1 MKLKSIIATVAAA
14 LTFAVGCVEE
24 TDHYLSEVQV
34 SSSYVAIPAEGGS
47 VNVTVTSTTDWTVSN
62 ELEWLTITPASGS
75 AGETSV
81 AFKADAA
88 TETREGTVSINCAG
102 QSQIINIIQQTEKTE
117 LPISTVEEINAAA
130 DGKSFRA
137 KGTCTAISNTYYGNW
152 YLEDETGSL
161 YIYGT
166 VDATGAYN
174 WESFDISVGDIVTVE
189 GAKTTYNSTVELV
202 DVIVIDVEKS
212 LIKVTEAPAEDLAKE
227 GEDFEIKLECKGE
240 GVSCVIPE
248 DAKDW
253 LTITGITTGSDAVV
267 SFTAA
272 ANEGGDRSTTLTFK
286 TSKSGKDYTAQATVK
301 QLGAV
306 IECSV
311 AEFCAAEVGETQYKV
326 TGVIS
331 SVVKA
336 QYGNIYIKDWSGEV
350 YVYGVGSSGDFET
363 LGLKVGDI
371 VTLQGTRGEWGG
383 TIEMLSAQYVSH
395 IAVTEA
401 AISEFIV
408 APDSNDDYYM
418 VTGTVKEIVNE
429 TYGNVYLTDGTNDL
443 YVYGV
448 YPGYGATGDDRK
460 NFLATAGI
468 EVGDELTMIGYK
480 TTWDSV
486 IELCGGIYFSHEK
499 GVSGPQFGVE
509 KTSITVENTATTATI
524 GVTGDVE
531 WTVTCP
537 DGSGLTADPESGT
550 GAAEVVVTLPANE
563 TADPV
568 EYVVKVSTEAEVAV
582 KEIEVTIKHQGKDI
596 SYSTIAD
603 LCALATG
610 STEVPFDLY
619 VKDALITYVNGN
631 NAFIEDETAG
641 IQLYQSTGHDLTA
654 GKKITGQIT
663 GKVKLFENFAEMTS
677 LDVSAATL
685 TSATVTP
692 TVATIAEMLAD
703 YGKYINKYIKVEGV
717 TVTKTCKGS
726 NTTSDRKGN
735 MKQGES
741 EMMLYAQIKQD
752 LEVPEGWVGDVV
764 GIPTQY
770 GTDYEFGLWS
780 QDDFTKTG
788 QATVNGKITM
798 PETKTINVGA
808 SFDLGATVNSGA
820 TISYASDNE
829 AVATVDQTGKVTAVA
844 EGTAN
849 ITATAPAVDGFTAA
863 EATCV
868 VTVAGEANPN
878 LILEESF
885 EGNSWTT
892 SGSDSSAK
900 LTSDD
905 LPGYTTLDNIYWA
918 RTELGGVKFGTS
930 SKTGKMTTKELD
942 LSKGAFTI
950 KFTAGSYS
958 KSEGA
963 FKVTC
968 GDVVKE
974 YDLTN
979 GGADNKVMTEYTIDC
994 EASTATTVTFET
1006 TAKRAFLN
1014 HIVIEYK

>member
-1 MKLKSIIATVAAA
+1 MKFKSIIAALAAT
-14 LTFAVGCVEE
+14 LTLAVGCVKEA
-24 TDHYLSEVQV
+24 DHYLSDIQV

-47 VNVTVTSTTDWTVSN
+47 QTVAVTSSASWKVSS
-62 ELEWLTITPASGS
+62 ELEWLTISPDSGS
-75 AGETSV
+75 AGETAVKFS
-81 AFKADAA
+81 AEAA
-88 TETREGTVSINCAG
+88 TETREGSVYILCGEQT
-102 QSQIINIIQQTEKTE
+102 QIINIIQQTEKTE

-174 WESFDISVGDIVTVE
+174 WESFDISVGDVVTVE
-189 GAKTTYNSTVELV
+189 GAKTTYSGTVELV
-202 DVIVIDVEKS
+202 DVVVIAVEKS

-240 GVSCVIPE
+240 GVSCVIPD

-253 LTITGITTGSDAVV
+253 LTITGITTGSEAVA

-272 ANEGGDRSTTLTFK
+272 ANEGGDRSATLTFTTTSGGK
-286 TSKSGKDYTAQATVK
+286 TYTAQATVK
-301 QLGAV
+301 QLGAI
-306 IECSV
+306 IECSI
-311 AEFCAAEVGETQYKV
+311 AEFCEAPVGETQYKL
-326 TGVIS
+326 TGVITE
-331 SVVKA
+331 VVKA
-336 QYGNIYIKDWSGEV
+336 QYGNIYIKDWSGDV
-350 YVYGVGSSGDFET
+350 YVYGVGSQGDFET

-371 VTLQGTRGEWGG
+371 VTLQGTRGEWGE
-383 TIEMLSAQYVSH
+383 TIEMLSAQYISH
-395 IAVTEA
+395 IEVNEL
-401 AISEFIV
+401 AIADFIV
-408 APDSNDDYYM
+408 APDSSDDYYM

-486 IELCGGIYFSHEK
+486 VELCGGIYFSHEK
-499 GVSGPQFGVE
+499 GVSGPKFGVE

-531 WTVTCP
+531 WKVTCP

-568 EYVVKVSTEAEVAV
+568 EYVVKISTEAEVDV

-596 SYSTIAD
+596 SYSTIAE
-603 LCALATG
+603 LCALAT
-610 STEVPFDLY
+610 STEEPFELY

-641 IQLYQSTGHDLTA
+641 VQLYQSGHTLTA
-654 GKKITGQIT
+654 GNKITGKIS
-663 GKVKLFENFAEMTS
+663 GKIKLYQNFAEMTS
-677 LDVSAATL
+677 LDVTAATL
-685 TSATVTP
+685 TEASVTP

-726 NTTSDRKGN
+726 SALSERQGN

-764 GIPTQY
+764 GVPTQY
-770 GTDYEFGLWS
+770 GTTYEFGLWS

-798 PETKTINVGA
+798 PETKTIKVGEN
-808 SFDLGATVNSGA
+808 FELGATVNSGA
-820 TISYASDNE
+820 TISYSSDNE

-844 EGTAN
+844 EGTAT
-849 ITATAPAVDGFTAA
+849 ITASAPAVEGFTAA

-868 VTVAGEANPN
+868 VTVEGDANPN
-878 LILEESF
+878 IVFEESF
-885 EGNSWTT
+885 EGNSWKTA
-892 SGSDSSAK
+892 GSDGSTK

-905 LPGYTTLDNIYWA
+905 LPNFTDLNNIYWA
-918 RTELGGVKFGTS
+918 RPELGGVKFGTG
-930 SKTGKMTTKELD
+930 SKTGAMTAKDLD

-958 KSEGA
+958 TSEGA

-979 GGADNKVMTEYTIDC
+979 SGADNKVMTEYTIDC

-1006 TAKRAFLN
+1006 TSKRAYLN
-1014 HIVIEYK
+1014 HIIIEYK

>member
-253 LTITGITTGSDAVV
+253 LTITGITTGSEAVV

-531 WTVTCP
+531 WKVTCP
-537 DGSGLTADPESGT
+537 DGSGVTADPESGT

-568 EYVVKVSTEAEVAV
+568 EYVVKVSTEAEVDV
-582 KEIEVTIKHQGKDI
+582 KEIEVTIKHNGKEI
-596 SYSTIAD
+596 SYSTIAE
-603 LCALATG
+603 LCALAT
-610 STEVPFDLY
+610 STSDAPFDLY
-619 VKDALITYVNGN
+619 VKDALITYVNGD

-641 IQLYQSTGHDLTA
+641 VQLHMSGHGLTA
-654 GKKITGQIT
+654 GNKITGQIA
-663 GKVKLFENFAEMTS
+663 GKIKLYQNFAEMTS
-677 LDVSAATL
+677 LDVTAATL

-798 PETKTINVGA
+798 PETKTIKVGEN
-808 SFDLGATVNSGA
+808 FELGATVNSGA
-820 TISYASDNE
+820 TISYSSDNE
-829 AVATVDQTGKVTAVA
+829 AVATVDQTGNVTAVA

-849 ITATAPAVDGFTAA
+849 IKATAPAVDGFTAA

-868 VTVAGEANPN
+868 VTVTAA
-878 LILEESF
+878 S
-885 EGNSWTT
+885 
-892 SGSDSSAK
+892 
-900 LTSDD
+900 
-905 LPGYTTLDNIYWA
+905 
-918 RTELGGVKFGTS
+918 
-930 SKTGKMTTKELD
+930 
-942 LSKGAFTI
+942 
-950 KFTAGSYS
+950 AGS
-958 KSEGA
+958 
-963 FKVTC
+963 V
-968 GDVVKE
+968 
-974 YDLTN
+974 
-979 GGADNKVMTEYTIDC
+979 TIDC
-994 EASTATTVTFET
+994 VNAFANQGTSGTGSQVTYSQDGVTFTCDKAYGDGTYGVRCYAGSTIEIT
-1006 TAKRAFLN
+1006 STRKISTIEMNFPTVSGKTYDGGLTSPITVNATSWNSGALASQARLN
-1014 HIVIEYK
+1014 GNLVIYFAE